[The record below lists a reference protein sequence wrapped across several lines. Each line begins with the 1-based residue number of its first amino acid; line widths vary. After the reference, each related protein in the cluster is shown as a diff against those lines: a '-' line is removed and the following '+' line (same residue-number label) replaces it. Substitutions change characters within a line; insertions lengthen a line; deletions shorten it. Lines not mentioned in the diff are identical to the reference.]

1 MKKYETMFVV
11 RPDMTEEES
20 KAVVE
25 RVQNVITENGGNV
38 EEVQEWGMKR
48 IAYKVLNKYH
58 EGYYTLINF
67 EGDKACLDEL
77 NHVFR
82 IIENIIKDIIV
93 KRD

>member
-20 KAVVE
+20 KTIVE
-25 RVQNVITENGGNV
+25 RVQNVITENGGAV
-38 EEVQEWGMKR
+38 EEVQEMGMRR
-48 IAYKVLNKYH
+48 IAYKVQNKYH
-58 EGYYTLINF
+58 DGYYNLITF
-67 EGDKACLDEL
+67 EGENQCLDEL

-82 IIENIIKDIIV
+82 ITEDIIKDIIV

>member
-25 RVQNVITENGGNV
+25 RIQNVITENGGNV
-38 EEVQEWGMKR
+38 EEVQEMGMKR

-58 EGYYTLINF
+58 DGYYTLINF
-67 EGDKACLDEL
+67 EADKPCLDEL

-82 IIENIIKDIIV
+82 ITENIIKDIIV